1 MDFGIITE
9 ASMIGGAPTFS
20 ARYHEV
26 LAEAKLADEMGFS
39 VFGVSEQHFNAPLCS
54 IPSNEIFLSALA
66 VLTKNIKLRT
76 AITLLPYHHPIR
88 VAEQIATIDI
98 LSNGRIEFGSGKGN
112 SLLTSGGFNVDVS
125 ELDGRWTEG
134 MDILI
139 KAWSEDEFSYD
150 GKYYKIPPRRLAPT
164 FPRKPHPTLW
174 YAAISPRS
182 HEFAASKGMG
192 VMSLT
197 VGVTLSQLE
206 KRYKAYQ
213 DAVDRA
219 EPYAGV
225 VNRKFS
231 VFVLGHCADTNEE
244 AAADAAPPML
254 GYLKGVVNMYE
265 ATVKA
270 GGQNLDF
277 TETHK
282 IISDFDRLNRT
293 DNVIVGDPQ
302 TLIQK
307 IKRYEAMGVDEMLL
321 RMEGMSHE
329 KLMHAIELIGKHV
342 IPEFKKH

>member
-9 ASMIGGAPTFS
+9 ASMVGGSPTFA

-26 LAEAKLADEMGFS
+26 LEEAKKADEVGFS

-76 AITLLPYHHPIR
+76 AITLMPFHHPVR

-98 LSNGRIEFGSGKGN
+98 LSGGRVEFGSGKGN

-134 MDILI
+134 MDIVVR
-139 KAWSEDEFSYD
+139 AWSQDEFSYD
-150 GKYYKIPPRRLAPT
+150 GKFYKVPPRRLSPT
-164 FPRKPHPTLW
+164 FPRKPHPDLW

-182 HEFAASKGMG
+182 HELAGSKGMG

-197 VGVTLSQLE
+197 VGVTLQQLE
-206 KRYKAYQ
+206 KRLKAYTES
-213 DAVDRA
+213 VKRA

-225 VNRKFS
+225 LNKKFS
-231 VFVLGHCADTNEE
+231 VFCLGHCADTNEE
-244 AAADAAPPML
+244 AIADAKAPML
-254 GYLKGVVNMYE
+254 GYLKGVVDMYE

-277 TETHK
+277 TETRR
-282 IISDFDRLNRT
+282 ITSDFDLLNST

-302 TLIQK
+302 VLVRK
-307 IKRYEAMGVDEMLL
+307 IKRYEEMGVDEILL
-321 RMEGMSHE
+321 RMEGLSHE
-329 KLMHAIELIGKHV
+329 KLMRAIELIGKHV